1 MLKYSQF
8 IKLFEGG
15 NAIEDARPLTQ
26 EEVIST
32 YKWVEKN
39 IFPKIGLEG
48 GGIDATPIG
57 SYAKK
62 LPHVTSGDIDIAI
75 SIDKIAGAN
84 SITLDSVLDW
94 LDKKLKSLGY
104 STRAARGFSQVS
116 FGCPIG
122 GDWKIG
128 VAQVDLMLS
137 GNLDWSRFMY
147 YSPNFIES
155 ESKYKG
161 LYRNVLLMSIVS
173 EALKEV
179 TKSTDKG
186 EVEEYKQYVIRLEK
200 GMYEVKKTFMGKKG
214 LVKTPSLIH
223 DQDKFITSAPED
235 VTRFAMG
242 EGVQPSDIMTFEN
255 IWKHFKGQSFPH
267 KAKFESIL
275 KRFKD
280 YIVYSKMPIP
290 TEVVEDFPNLFK
302 N

>member
-15 NAIEDARPLTQ
+15 NAIGDARPLTQ

-39 IFPKIGLEG
+39 IFPKLGLEG
-48 GGIDATPIG
+48 SGIDATPIG

-62 LPHVTSGDIDIAI
+62 LPHVTSGDIDIAV
-75 SIDKIAGAN
+75 SIDKIAGVN
-84 SITLDSVLDW
+84 SITFDSVLDW
-94 LDKKLKSLGY
+94 LDKKLNSLGY
-104 STRAARGFSQVS
+104 STRVARGFSQVS
-116 FGCPIG
+116 FGCPIK

-128 VAQVDLMLS
+128 VGQVDLMLS

-179 TKSTDKG
+179 TKLTDKG

-200 GMYEVKKTFMGKKG
+200 GMFAVKKTFMGKRG
-214 LVKTPSLIH
+214 ITKTASLIH

-235 VTRFAMG
+235 VAHFAFG
-242 EGVQPSDIMTFEN
+242 DNVNPSDIMTFEN
-255 IWKHFKGQSFPH
+255 IWKHFNSPSFPH
-267 KAKFESIL
+267 KSKFESIL

-280 YIVYSKMPIP
+280 YIIYSKMPIP